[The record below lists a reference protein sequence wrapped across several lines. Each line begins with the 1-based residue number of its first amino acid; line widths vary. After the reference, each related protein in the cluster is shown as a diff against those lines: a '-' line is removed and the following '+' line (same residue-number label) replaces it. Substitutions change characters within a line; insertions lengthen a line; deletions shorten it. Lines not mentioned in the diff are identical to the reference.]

1 MFQKLFDLV
10 AKSDKG
16 VLGAMAGRERCVSF
30 SEFVGFM
37 KANRYQSLGLTITD
51 LADAFKFANNAGE
64 RSRPMAAEGRS
75 GEGAKLR
82 YGAEADKSEM
92 SEEEFWQC
100 LMFVQA
106 RYVALQSD
114 PIVPVLATRAPFE
127 YNNHGV
133 QKLGRFMQELC
144 GKTINVRLGDKQTE
158 TLQLSKAAAQQ
169 GGDAGS
175 QSQRK
180 RAKKNFKG
188 QGTEAPVDE
197 NAPLT
202 EMEKKRV

>member
-1 MFQKLFDLV
+1 M
-10 AKSDKG
+10 
-16 VLGAMAGRERCVSF
+16 
-30 SEFVGFM
+30 
-37 KANRYQSLGLTITD
+37 
-51 LADAFKFANNAGE
+51 
-64 RSRPMAAEGRS
+64 
-75 GEGAKLR
+75 
-82 YGAEADKSEM
+82 
-92 SEEEFWQC
+92 
-100 LMFVQA
+100 
-106 RYVALQSD
+106 
-114 PIVPVLATRAPFE
+114 
-127 YNNHGV
+127 

-202 EMEKKRV
+202 EMEKKRVLVQFLFLLRCMWLLLCDAWLMYGELRSVMVCTQKKRKQNEYIR

>member
-37 KANRYQSLGLTITD
+37 KANRYQTLGLTITD
-51 LADAFKFANNAGE
+51 LADAFKFANNTGE
-64 RSRPMAAEGRS
+64 RSRSIQPEESGSEGP
-75 GEGAKLR
+75 KLR
-82 YGAEADKSEM
+82 YGVESDKSEM

-106 RYVALQSD
+106 RYMALQSD
-114 PIVPVLATRAPFE
+114 PIVRVLPTRAAFE
-127 YNNHGV
+127 YNNLGV

-144 GKTINVRLGDKQTE
+144 GKTINVRLGEQRTE
-158 TLQLSKAAAQQ
+158 ELQLSKAAAQQ
-169 GGDAGS
+169 GSDAAL
-175 QSQRK
+175 QPTKSQRK
-180 RAKKNFKG
+180 RAKG
-188 QGTEAPVDE
+188 QGAEKVVDD

-202 EMEKKRV
+202 DIEKKRV